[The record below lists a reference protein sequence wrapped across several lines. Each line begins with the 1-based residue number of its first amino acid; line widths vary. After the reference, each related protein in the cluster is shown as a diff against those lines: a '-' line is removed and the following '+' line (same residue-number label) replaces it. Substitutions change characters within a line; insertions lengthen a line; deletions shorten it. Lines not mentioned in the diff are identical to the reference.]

1 MDIGSVTL
9 SNAGLGRSAQAGS
22 TLLGS
27 FDTFLILLT
36 TQLQNQDPLS
46 PMDTNQITNQLVQF
60 SGVEQ
65 SIATNKNLE
74 TLIKLSVNNSL
85 INAVAFLGN
94 NVVAQGD
101 TSALKDGGATWTYN
115 FGSATESTSV
125 IISEEGGRVVFVGD
139 GETGAGR
146 HDFVWDGRD
155 TSGQSVPDGIY
166 KINVSGTTITG
177 ETITAST
184 EISGIVTGISSVDGE
199 PVLAVNG
206 TVVPINRVISVSE
219 PT

>member
-9 SNAGLGRSAQAGS
+9 ANAGLGRSAQAGA

-27 FDTFLILLT
+27 FDTFLTLLT
-36 TQLQNQDPLS
+36 TQLRNQDPLS
-46 PMDTNQITNQLVQF
+46 PMDTTQITNQLVQF

-65 SIATNKNLE
+65 SIATNMNLE
-74 TLIKLSVNNSL
+74 TLIKLSVNSSL

-115 FGSATESTSV
+115 LSSATEDTSV
-125 IISEEGGRVVFVGD
+125 IITDEGGQVVFVGD
-139 GETGAGR
+139 GETDAGR

-166 KINVSGTTITG
+166 KIIVTGTTAVG
-177 ETITAST
+177 ETITASM
-184 EISGIVTGISSVDGE
+184 EISGIVTGVSSVDGE
-199 PVLAVNG
+199 PALAVNG

-219 PT
+219 PS